1 MYKNVIDKQLTA
13 GQTLA
18 IPHTMTKKLFTDMS
32 YPWLI
37 IVEPFP
43 HDSTKGAHIELVSWD
58 MDYITLKNCEAV
70 TVPMMIYMDQMHS
83 VSTAHK
89 DSDQYTPQIPPI
101 VAPNFGTLPSS
112 ETLNSVGTR
121 VRSPMYICLKDTVQP
136 AFNPNSLVTKY
147 VNPGLAHT
155 DIDGSGVWAAGDD
168 ANSGDDKLHPWQSL
182 QTAINRW
189 QDGSETYLIKVD
201 ETVDHCARSY
211 AIQSSVAAPNGQI
224 VLAGDQSAYLA
235 AGQHVRITG
244 SPTPA
249 NNNTYTILSI
259 VVAGDTTITFNE
271 PIAVGEVAPNAGTF
285 WGVGAIEEQVSICNI
300 KRDGYLM
307 ISGTTKKVQEN
318 LIHKYPIIAA
328 ANDGGNTM
336 VTIAD
341 TGSIAPLSI
350 GQPIEIIGSTPGVNS
365 IDGYWTIINL
375 VAVPGVSIAITISQ
389 AWSGLAPAAFG
400 DFYDGQYRTYDPTY
414 PEGWSSLICKLD
426 RPILS
431 YPDIKTDWLEC
442 RTFWFGYQNTDL
454 KIKILEYETIDP
466 VNFIYKLKLGGYSNY
481 MLNNSINS
489 LSEYCSRIR
498 MATVQR
504 GNLLSTDYRNM
515 LISNNSEMGFT
526 NFQIGD
532 ETVVKKYYS
541 SEFYGHINFINV
553 NLYDFYGGFH
563 NIDSKNHFTQ
573 QLFRRSYVT
582 QVCNIIDDFTNN
594 YLCFFN
600 FQAIACLY
608 HLPVMGFD
616 LTDVFCLW
624 DTTTPDYTLFFR
636 TIQVDSSDLTS
647 INDLYVRDKLIR
659 FGTGTWFINGR
670 ATLGKGLDIKN
681 TCGKQD
687 SIKFILNCAYA
698 LNSGYGLTNPNY
710 KTSFNGDPVNCSDG
724 YNGRIYMDYAQLYS
738 VAPILFPDN
747 NIQLKY
753 FMHLNHNSKFYS
765 ESYVEASKTD
775 GTLGDMFWIEN
786 NSEFICLGDPVLSRD
801 CADYN
806 VAIHNYVFNVNNSY
820 LRCGDV
826 EIDIVAALQTQGMQG
841 LFKLTN
847 SDAVFNTF
855 YCDYERDVNVSNFG
869 GADINGA
876 NNGMMVMDE
885 KSSLVFESVI
895 DGRDN
900 ASLLIDRINVG
911 GNPLIADQFYMFK
924 AMDSYTITSIG
935 NFIFNGVDIG
945 GAAVGHYFYF
955 DGNGSFDI
963 RGLKIEE
970 APEINGLQ
978 GFLATKVPIFMLNQA
993 EGFCLEAIY
1002 CLVYG
1007 AAAGSLPTRF
1017 LRMWLDTELLCNA
1030 IGFYAGDPTHTFGES
1045 YILDDITVAYD
1056 SKLTTISGGDVKN
1069 YIDCRYFNGTW
1080 SPYGDRYASLYVL
1093 NSEFINLGRV
1103 EFVLEKG
1110 GRVLNFIN
1118 SRIKTAG
1125 LRFLGDSTGAVVIPP
1140 YPTEVFISSCS
1151 DVCMFMNSIDF
1162 RSGDYGDYV
1171 GIYGNDY
1178 VHTWIIID
1186 DSSRIIVECEPTE
1199 AALPGYNVF
1208 DATAYQTNNCAIALR
1223 NASVILCKEVHDP
1236 DTARGTYYWA
1246 CLRDDDPINVYQDF
1260 HLGAVG
1266 AVATV
1271 DTWPTSV
1278 TGKWN
1283 DVNADNLGA
1292 AGNPG
1297 LAELVLVSLPAP
1309 PVG

>member
-168 ANSGDDKLHPWQSL
+168 ANSGDDKLHPWL
-182 QTAINRW
+182 NIQTAVNRHP
-189 QDGSETYLIKVD
+189 DNCSIYLIKVD
-201 ETVDHCARSY
+201 ETVNHCARSY
-211 AIQSSVAAPNGQI
+211 AIQSYVAGANGQI
-224 VLAGDQSAYLA
+224 VLSLDQSAFLEV
-235 AGQHVRITG
+235 GQHVRITG
-244 SPTPA
+244 SDNPV
-249 NNNTYTILSI
+249 NNNSYTILSI

-271 PIAVGEVAPNAGTF
+271 PIAAATAGVGTF
-285 WGVGAIEEQVSICNI
+285 YGVGADEETITIQDDGRSSPIIISGTPKHIQRNLIHGWPIIGLQFPAATLTVAGDVTSFLSLNQPVEIRGSTAN
-300 KRDGYLM
+300 DGYLA
-307 ISGTTKKVQEN
+307 IHGATAPVYDPVNDWTTIT
-318 LIHKYPIIAA
+318 LAA
-328 ANDGGNTM
+328 P
-336 VTIAD
+336 
-341 TGSIAPLSI
+341 IAPSA
-350 GQPIEIIGSTPGVNS
+350 
-365 IDGYWTIINL
+365 NL
-375 VAVPGVSIAITISQ
+375 GT
-389 AWSGLAPAAFG
+389 L
-400 DFYDGQYRTYDPTY
+400 YDGQYRNYDVAY

-426 RPILS
+426 RPIS
-431 YPDIKTDWLEC
+431 CYNDIKLDWINLFKIGSFSFYLEV
-442 RTFWFGYQNTDL
+442 
-454 KIKILEYETIDP
+454 KILEYETIDP
-466 VNFIYKLKLGGYSNY
+466 VNFIYKLKLGGDNNYSIATGGFGIYRFVGCSRLRPGTILRGNNNADYSLMRIAGNY
-481 MLNNSINS
+481 IKTIFANIEVGDEINS
-489 LSEYCSRIR
+489 SGKVFAMSCIQGNTNFLG
-498 MATVQR
+498 MVNVFTVFL
-504 GNLLSTDYRNM
+504 GNDQCDMN
-515 LISNNSEMGFT
+515 LIFT
-526 NFQIGD
+526 NTILYTMQSQIQNIINDNSLNYFFNPSENNIASFYPTNILNFKFYNTNFFGL
-532 ETVVKKYYS
+532 YS
-541 SEFYGHINFINV
+541 SYGTLAFEDSTEPTGNYWIR
-553 NLYDFYGGFH
+553 DFYVRNAKIEFWDGQYIFEFRATMGRGF
-563 NIDSKNHFTQ
+563 S
-573 QLFRRSYVT
+573 
-582 QVCNIIDDFTNN
+582 
-594 YLCFFN
+594 
-600 FQAIACLY
+600 
-608 HLPVMGFD
+608 MM
-616 LTDVFCLW
+616 
-624 DTTTPDYTLFFR
+624 
-636 TIQVDSSDLTS
+636 
-647 INDLYVRDKLIR
+647 DKLDMGSKISFR
-659 FGTGTWFINGR
+659 NWMVAHALCPTYKNSFI
-670 ATLGKGLDIKN
+670 
-681 TCGKQD
+681 
-687 SIKFILNCAYA
+687 
-698 LNSGYGLTNPNY
+698 
-710 KTSFNGDPVNCSDG
+710 GDPVTLSDG
-724 YNGRIYMDYAQLYS
+724 LIGRIYQRNSEIYAEH
-738 VAPILFPDN
+738 PILFPDDAS
-747 NIQLKY
+747 LSRC

-806 VAIHNYVFNVNNSY
+806 GAIHNYVFNVNNSY

-911 GNPLIADQFYMFK
+911 GNPLIAEQFYMFK

-1056 SKLTTISGGDVKN
+1056 SKLTVVTGGAVSN
-1069 YIDCRYFNGTW
+1069 YIDMRYFTGTW
-1080 SPYGDRYASLYVL
+1080 EAYGNRYASLYVL

-1125 LRFLGDSTGAVVIPP
+1125 LRFLGDSTGAVVIPTILATP
-1140 YPTEVFISSCS
+1140 YPTEVFITSCS

-1186 DSSRIIVECEPTE
+1186 DSSRVIVECEPTE